1 MKLLVSRGADVNAQD
16 SFYRARAA
24 DMALTNGHVD
34 VAVFLVQSGAEAD
47 GVLWAAVQSNNAAL
61 VSVAAR
67 RQGDAPGLAVRPQH
81 GRAR

>member
-24 DMALTNGHVD
+24 EMALTNGHID

-47 GVLWAAVQSNNAAL
+47 GVLCGRRPVRQRRAGERRRSP
-61 VSVAAR
+61 AR
-67 RQGDAPGLAVRPQH
+67 
-81 GRAR
+81 